1 MLLKK
6 YYTLLIKCIKKN
18 FNDFLINYKED
29 LILVNPKINIFF
41 IFIPSCYIIYLY
53 YFIYIILTNV
63 NTSRGDDFMKNN
75 QNSTRNINVA
85 VEYFNND
92 NFESINLLKKIDS
105 NKYSEI
111 LKPKVTLKVT
121 GVFKK
126 IKLNKM
132 PVETGLDSFIVLN
145 NNSIE
150 LYTSKIKNPIFFLGY
165 KESILTSRTFIIK
178 SLFNDE
184 SKVVKLK
191 DYKLIKSFKID
202 DLYDLIFLI
211 KLNNDYT
218 VNSVYLHYGD
228 VTKIYLNI

>member
-1 MLLKK
+1 MKK
-6 YYTLLIKCIKKN
+6 Y
-18 FNDFLINYKED
+18 
-29 LILVNPKINIFF
+29 
-41 IFIPSCYIIYLY
+41 
-53 YFIYIILTNV
+53 
-63 NTSRGDDFMKNN
+63 
-75 QNSTRNINVA
+75 QNSPRNINVA

-111 LKPKVTLKVT
+111 LKPKVTLNVT

-126 IKLNKM
+126 IKLDKM
-132 PVETGLDSFIVLN
+132 PVKTGFDSFIVLN

-228 VTKIYLNI
+228 VNKIYLNI

>member
-1 MLLKK
+1 M
-6 YYTLLIKCIKKN
+6 
-18 FNDFLINYKED
+18 
-29 LILVNPKINIFF
+29 LILVGGEI
-41 IFIPSCYIIYLY
+41 
-53 YFIYIILTNV
+53 
-63 NTSRGDDFMKNN
+63 FMKNN
-75 QNSTRNINVA
+75 QNSTRNINVT

-92 NFESINLLKKIDS
+92 NFESINLLTTIDS

-111 LKPKVTLKVT
+111 LKPKVTLNVT

-126 IKLNKM
+126 IKLDKM
-132 PVETGLDSFIVLN
+132 PVKTGLDSFIVLN

-211 KLNNDYT
+211 KLNKDYT

>member
-1 MLLKK
+1 MKK
-6 YYTLLIKCIKKN
+6 Y
-18 FNDFLINYKED
+18 
-29 LILVNPKINIFF
+29 
-41 IFIPSCYIIYLY
+41 
-53 YFIYIILTNV
+53 
-63 NTSRGDDFMKNN
+63 

-111 LKPKVTLKVT
+111 LKPKVTLNVT

-126 IKLNKM
+126 IKLDKM
-132 PVETGLDSFIVLN
+132 PVKTGFDSFIVLN

-165 KESILTSRTFIIK
+165 KESILTSRTLIIK

-228 VTKIYLNI
+228 VNKIYLNI

>member
-1 MLLKK
+1 MKK
-6 YYTLLIKCIKKN
+6 Y
-18 FNDFLINYKED
+18 
-29 LILVNPKINIFF
+29 
-41 IFIPSCYIIYLY
+41 
-53 YFIYIILTNV
+53 
-63 NTSRGDDFMKNN
+63 

-92 NFESINLLKKIDS
+92 NFESIELLKKIDS

-111 LKPKVTLKVT
+111 LKPKVTLNVT
-121 GVFKK
+121 GVFD
-126 IKLNKM
+126 KM
-132 PVETGLDSFIVLN
+132 PVKTGFDSFIVLN

-228 VTKIYLNI
+228 VNKIYLNI

>member
-1 MLLKK
+1 MKK
-6 YYTLLIKCIKKN
+6 Y
-18 FNDFLINYKED
+18 
-29 LILVNPKINIFF
+29 
-41 IFIPSCYIIYLY
+41 
-53 YFIYIILTNV
+53 
-63 NTSRGDDFMKNN
+63 
-75 QNSTRNINVA
+75 QNSTRNITVA

-92 NFESINLLKKIDS
+92 TFESINLLKKIDS

-111 LKPKVTLKVT
+111 LKPKVTLNVT

-126 IKLNKM
+126 IKLDKM
-132 PVETGLDSFIVLN
+132 PVKTGFDSFIVLN

-184 SKVVKLK
+184 SKVIKLK

-228 VTKIYLNI
+228 VNKIYLNI

>member
-1 MLLKK
+1 MLL
-6 YYTLLIKCIKKN
+6 
-18 FNDFLINYKED
+18 
-29 LILVNPKINIFF
+29 LVG
-41 IFIPSCYIIYLY
+41 
-53 YFIYIILTNV
+53 
-63 NTSRGDDFMKNN
+63 GDDLMKNN

-111 LKPKVTLKVT
+111 LKPKVTLNVT

-126 IKLNKM
+126 IKLDKM
-132 PVETGLDSFIVLN
+132 PVKTGFDSFIVLN

-228 VTKIYLNI
+228 VNKIYLNI

>member
-29 LILVNPKINIFF
+29 LILANPKINIFF

>member
-1 MLLKK
+1 
-6 YYTLLIKCIKKN
+6 
-18 FNDFLINYKED
+18 
-29 LILVNPKINIFF
+29 
-41 IFIPSCYIIYLY
+41 
-53 YFIYIILTNV
+53 
-63 NTSRGDDFMKNN
+63 MKNK

-85 VEYFNND
+85 VEYFNSD
-92 NFESINLLKKIDS
+92 NFESIKLLKKMDS
-105 NKYSEI
+105 KYSKI
-111 LKPKVTLKVT
+111 LKPTVTLKVT

-126 IKLNKM
+126 IKLDKM
-132 PVETGLDSFIVLN
+132 PVKTGVDSFIVLN

-165 KESILTSRTFIIK
+165 KESILSSKTFIIK
-178 SLFNDE
+178 SLFDNN
-184 SKVVKLK
+184 SKIIKLK

-228 VTKIYLNI
+228 VNKIYLNI

>member
-1 MLLKK
+1 MKK
-6 YYTLLIKCIKKN
+6 Y
-18 FNDFLINYKED
+18 
-29 LILVNPKINIFF
+29 
-41 IFIPSCYIIYLY
+41 
-53 YFIYIILTNV
+53 
-63 NTSRGDDFMKNN
+63 

-105 NKYSEI
+105 NKYSGI
-111 LKPKVTLKVT
+111 LKPKVTLNVT

-126 IKLNKM
+126 IKLDKM
-132 PVETGLDSFIVLN
+132 PVKTGFDSFIVLN

-228 VTKIYLNI
+228 VNKIYLNI